1 MKSLLDISCTSS
13 CLQSSSFSSC
23 HSWIYL
29 VKTQCVV
36 MKLNRASGLKSR
48 DDNCQILFSSLSSKT
63 TKHCNIGQKAPSSTN
78 NEDAKFVS
86 VIVLYNYIAFSMI
99 RWCSFFNDFFN
110 DYYKYIS
117 RKPLHFLQTGITGD
131 LSKLFSETHWQMSF
145 YLDFCTYFETYG
157 PVASIFSSKYF
168 CRRNSSPKEF
178 PVRQYGSKN
187 SQINGPSNLVLD
199 DVIADTNI

>member
-36 MKLNRASGLKSR
+36 MKLNRTSGLKSR

-78 NEDAKFVS
+78 KEDAKFVT
-86 VIVLYNYIAFSMI
+86 VVVLYIYIFSII
-99 RWCSFFNDFFN
+99 RLH
-110 DYYKYIS
+110 YYKYIS

-131 LSKLFSETHWQMSF
+131 LSKLVSETHWQMSF
-145 YLDFCTYFETYG
+145 HLDFCTYFETYG
-157 PVASIFSSKYF
+157 PVVSIFSLKYF

-178 PVRQYGSKN
+178 PDRQYGSKN
-187 SQINGPSNLVLD
+187 SQINEPSLLVLD